1 MPPGPAYNWLC
12 VASSV
17 CDILSHSAQIRAAQ
31 LARTGRA
38 LGAESLSRKRKRDES
53 YPNATRATP
62 ELEENAVK
70 LARATISEVAANVP
84 SRERESVA
92 REDTLAT
99 TTTLSGESR
108 IQSERDAEKVSAP
121 LKTDDACL
129 TL

>member
-38 LGAESLSRKRKRDES
+38 LEAESLSRKRKRDES
-53 YPNATRATP
+53 YPNVMRAAP
-62 ELEENAVK
+62 ELEKNAVK
-70 LARATISEVAANVP
+70 LARATITQVAANVP
-84 SRERESVA
+84 IRERESVA
-92 REDTLAT
+92 RQDTLAT
-99 TTTLSGESR
+99 TTTLSDKSS
-108 IQSERDAEKVSAP
+108 IQLDRNVEKVGTP
-121 LKTDDACL
+121 LITDHACL

>member
-38 LGAESLSRKRKRDES
+38 LEAESLSRKRKRDES
-53 YPNATRATP
+53 YPNVMRAAP
-62 ELEENAVK
+62 ELEKNAVK
-70 LARATISEVAANVP
+70 LARATITQVAANVP
-84 SRERESVA
+84 IRERESVA
-92 REDTLAT
+92 RQDTLAT
-99 TTTLSGESR
+99 TTTLSDKSS
-108 IQSERDAEKVSAP
+108 IQLDRDVEKVSTP
-121 LKTDDACL
+121 LITDHACL

>member
-1 MPPGPAYNWLC
+1 MT
-12 VASSV
+12 
-17 CDILSHSAQIRAAQ
+17 RAA
-31 LARTGRA
+31 
-38 LGAESLSRKRKRDES
+38 
-53 YPNATRATP
+53 P
-62 ELEENAVK
+62 ELEKNAVK

-99 TTTLSGESR
+99 TTTLSGKSR

>member
-38 LGAESLSRKRKRDES
+38 LEAESLSRKRKRDES
-53 YPNATRATP
+53 YPNVTRAAP
-62 ELEENAVK
+62 ELEKNAVK
-70 LARATISEVAANVP
+70 LARATITQVAANVP
-84 SRERESVA
+84 IRERESVA
-92 REDTLAT
+92 RDDTLAT
-99 TTTLSGESR
+99 TTTLSDKSS
-108 IQSERDAEKVSAP
+108 IQLDRDVEKASIP
-121 LKTDDACL
+121 LFADDVYL